1 MAKINIREGL
11 NKLDVRS
18 NNKYDLRNLYDSMH
32 IADDD
37 KKHLS
42 NMLKE
47 SVSASKVHDYLI
59 GLLEG
64 IEEDS
69 TPSLDEQAMT
79 RSDALEEKE
88 VVKVG
93 AEIPY
98 DQAKRFYDR
107 GYIDILVTNDK
118 GETRTI
124 KGFHG
129 AEAQRKVGDKANIE
143 PFDKVVDGIKKELG
157 DNVKFTTVNPETN
170 KTYQNEIEDD
180 GDNTHKVTGKAYK
193 LFKVVKGK
201 LYPPMIKNPS
211 GESTPIGKWIK
222 CGASEFDELSASWG
236 KPQARNNQLAYRP
249 GWHLGELPYA
259 PQFESKK
266 DPGYFSHDNFVWGL
280 CEYDAEVDYQDR
292 AMSYGFSK
300 DGKFTNSAAGL
311 PYKPDHG
318 YYKYRTNPNPN
329 TIAWVITG
337 AMKVVKILSDDE
349 VEKICAE
356 NNVPFLKRKSGNKTL
371 AELGLKESISKD
383 WIWDGYGDGKYRV
396 VYLPKDAECDVYSD
410 WRHKGRFVLDRVD
423 GKRVEKG
430 NLTKAEV
437 KAEILNALGL
447 KESIGDGIGKY
458 YDNEEVYKTAT
469 TVVKKDTVGNYTVF
483 DKTPKGMVAIK
494 EISWRDKNAEAK
506 AKRIADAINA
516 ENSDGLDEAKRKP
529 SDPAKLKRAE
539 DAMFDSLMNGAT
551 STEQMIQEA
560 KFIYGITYDEA
571 KEAFYKAN
579 NRFMAKT
586 WKDDEED
593 DGWASYILKK
603 NESYDIKVD
612 NGVNVSTEKYDTK
625 DEADKRYDELNKLK
639 EKPSMKGLGVE
650 KEYDESLKESV
661 VTFSYGDDK
670 VGYTTDKEIQKVLDN
685 RENDYIWFTN
695 NKEDIKDGKVLFG
708 NTLQLAEIKDI
719 KDNPTIMKR
728 IKEEGLMKESL
739 DISSYEELN
748 GVSFGGKAY
757 RLFRKR
763 GENGEKSK
771 WAVIPQSMGEDDG
784 EPFEITY
791 AQARGVEP
799 INDNQRLGLAVG
811 KALKLGDKEINE
823 NGNRTKDD
831 PWGLLH

>member
-1 MAKINIREGL
+1 MAIINIREGL

-42 NMLKE
+42 NMLNE

-157 DNVKFTTVNPETN
+157 DNIKFTTVNPETN

-180 GDNTHKVTGKAYK
+180 GDSTHKVTGKAYK

-371 AELGLKESISKD
+371 AELGLKESI
-383 WIWDGYGDGKYRV
+383 
-396 VYLPKDAECDVYSD
+396 
-410 WRHKGRFVLDRVD
+410 
-423 GKRVEKG
+423 
-430 NLTKAEV
+430 
-437 KAEILNALGL
+437 
-447 KESIGDGIGKY
+447 GDGIGKY

-529 SDPAKLKRAE
+529 FDPAKLKRAE

-685 RENDYIWFTN
+685 RENDYIWFTD

-728 IKEEGLMKESL
+728 IEEEGLMRESL

-799 INDNQRLGLAVG
+799 INDNQRLGLMVG
-811 KALKLGDKEINE
+811 KALKLGDREINE